1 MYNYDDAIKILTS
14 SGKFRIELGLDRI
27 SKILD
32 ILKNPQDKLK
42 CIHVAGTNG
51 KGSTCA
57 IIASILKESGRNV
70 GLYTSPHIFSYTE
83 RIKINDKEI
92 SKNEFAKYVIE
103 ITNLAEKNSIYLT
116 EFEILTAVMFKYF
129 YDKGVDVAVLETG
142 LGGRFDATNVIKS
155 NLCSIITHIDYDHTE
170 RLGATLEEIAFE
182 KAGIIKEGCPVI
194 TSEGYEIIQDIA
206 DEKNSMLI
214 FTAPFADITN
224 LSLKGIIQGENLA
237 LALSCIQYLFKDITD
252 STIQKGLK
260 SVNHPCRFQII
271 KDKNIVVDASHN
283 PNGIQALRESLDY
296 YYPGKSLRFVFGCLR
311 NKDYSKMVKILFRKG
326 DEIYFYHF
334 NNPNSCTYEELE
346 KICNYPSEPF
356 VSLNKF
362 NLKDDKITVICG
374 SFYMLNEIIKPE
386 WLK

>member
-14 SGKFRIELGLDRI
+14 SEKFRIELGLDRI

-129 YDKGVDVAVLETG
+129 YDKGVDVAVVETG

-170 RLGATLEEIAFE
+170 RLGASLEEIAFE

>member
-1 MYNYDDAIKILTS
+1 
-14 SGKFRIELGLDRI
+14 
-27 SKILD
+27 
-32 ILKNPQDKLK
+32 
-42 CIHVAGTNG
+42 
-51 KGSTCA
+51 
-57 IIASILKESGRNV
+57 
-70 GLYTSPHIFSYTE
+70 
-83 RIKINDKEI
+83 
-92 SKNEFAKYVIE
+92 
-103 ITNLAEKNSIYLT
+103 
-116 EFEILTAVMFKYF
+116 
-129 YDKGVDVAVLETG
+129 
-142 LGGRFDATNVIKS
+142 
-155 NLCSIITHIDYDHTE
+155 
-170 RLGATLEEIAFE
+170 
-182 KAGIIKEGCPVI
+182 
-194 TSEGYEIIQDIA
+194 
-206 DEKNSMLI
+206 
-214 FTAPFADITN
+214 
-224 LSLKGIIQGENLA
+224 
-237 LALSCIQYLFKDITD
+237 CIQYLFKDIPD

-271 KDKNIVVDASHN
+271 KDKNIIIDASHN

>member
-14 SGKFRIELGLDRI
+14 SEKFRIELGLDRI

-57 IIASILKESGRNV
+57 IIASILQESGRNV

-116 EFEILTAVMFKYF
+116 EFEILTAIMFKYF

-170 RLGATLEEIAFE
+170 RLGTTLEEIAYE

>member
-14 SGKFRIELGLDRI
+14 SEKFRIELGLDRI

-57 IIASILKESGRNV
+57 IIASILQESGRNV

-170 RLGATLEEIAFE
+170 RLGASLEEIAFE

-362 NLKDDKITVICG
+362 NLKDGKITVICG

>member
-129 YDKGVDVAVLETG
+129 YDKGVDVAVVETG

-214 FTAPFADITN
+214 FTVPFTDITN

-237 LALSCIQYLFKDITD
+237 LAQNEISSAKIAYV
-252 STIQKGLK
+252 STIAG
-260 SVNHPCRFQII
+260 N
-271 KDKNIVVDASHN
+271 NI
-283 PNGIQALRESLDY
+283 ALA
-296 YYPGKSLRFVFGCLR
+296 
-311 NKDYSKMVKILFRKG
+311 N
-326 DEIYFYHF
+326 
-334 NNPNSCTYEELE
+334 
-346 KICNYPSEPF
+346 
-356 VSLNKF
+356 
-362 NLKDDKITVICG
+362 
-374 SFYMLNEIIKPE
+374 
-386 WLK
+386 

>member
-14 SGKFRIELGLDRI
+14 SEKFRIELGLDRI

-170 RLGATLEEIAFE
+170 RLGASLEEIAFE

-237 LALSCIQYLFKDITD
+237 LALSCIQYLFKDIPD
-252 STIQKGLK
+252 STIKKGLE

-346 KICNYPSEPF
+346 KICNYPSAPF